1 MASNPVIEHFDVVEH
16 IRLGQV
22 AGFVDP
28 LSDAFLF
35 QTTEKRLGNGVIP
48 AVASPAHAGVEVMGT
63 AEPMPVITSI
73 LTPLI
78 GVHEHRLTRSPA
90 SDCHQ

>member
-35 QTTEKRLGNGVIP
+35 QTTCRVP
-48 AVASPAHAGVEVMGT
+48 DDQMSYR
-63 AEPMPVITSI
+63 SY
-73 LTPLI
+73 PLLAAKELLQQFI
-78 GVHEHRLTRSPA
+78 REQGYG
-90 SDCHQ
+90 HQAT

>member
-1 MASNPVIEHFDVVEH
+1 MTSYTVIERFNVVEH
-16 IRLGQV
+16 ILLGQV
-22 AGFVDP
+22 AGFVGP

-48 AVASPAHAGVEVMGT
+48 AVASPAHTGAEVMGT
-63 AEPMPVITSI
+63 AEQMPVITSI

-78 GVHEHRLTRSPA
+78 GVHEHRLARPPA
-90 SDCHQ
+90 PDCHQ